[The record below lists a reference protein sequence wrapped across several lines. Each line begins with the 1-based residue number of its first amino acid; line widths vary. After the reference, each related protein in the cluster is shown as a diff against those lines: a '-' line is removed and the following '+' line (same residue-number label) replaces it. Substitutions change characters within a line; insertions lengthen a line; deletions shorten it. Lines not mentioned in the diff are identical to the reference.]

1 MSKST
6 GDGNFLDLSK
16 GIATILIPI
25 IIAVFGWVFSQRQ
38 QEVEIQ
44 KQYLDRVALLMEDL
58 AGKDSKKRALAIAY
72 MHHLAEKN
80 QIDSALSNSLAE
92 VSLRSSYEDSSY
104 NDVSAQLVQK
114 NFIEVVSKIEK
125 EIRPVVYIHIQ
136 NEQQRNK
143 AELIKSNLEDN
154 EFSVPGIE
162 LVSVGPANNQLR
174 YFRKREKDEANLII
188 HKLENAINYRL
199 DSVKIVLLDN
209 SKFLAVTKPRTYE
222 LWLKKN

>member
-1 MSKST
+1 M
-6 GDGNFLDLSK
+6 DLSK

-58 AGKDSKKRALAIAY
+58 AGKD
-72 MHHLAEKN
+72 
-80 QIDSALSNSLAE
+80 SLAE

-136 NEQQRNK
+136 NEQQRDK

-162 LVSVGPANNQLR
+162 LVSVGPTNNQLR
-174 YFRKREKDEANLII
+174 YFRKREEDEANLII
-188 HKLENAINYRL
+188 YKLENAINYKL